1 MMVNV
6 IYSLYLHLLVCFWWL
21 MVRRL
26 YCLVA
31 YDNKI
36 ILVGKDKQLQIG
48 NITIV

>member
-1 MMVNV
+1 MVNV

-26 YCLVA
+26 YCFSGK
-31 YDNKI
+31 D